1 MRIERNAALQCWNN
15 VVTIQNNVATMLQR
29 CVSLK
34 SLLRLVP
41 GNITFIY
48 AASNHDISKRVAWVL
63 YICARVECEFILAKL
78 FLCSFRECVNIRMC
92 YENEEMIVAVNAIYA
107 IA

>member
-1 MRIERNAALQCWNN
+1 M
-15 VVTIQNNVATMLQR
+15 
-29 CVSLK
+29 
-34 SLLRLVP
+34 
-41 GNITFIY
+41 
-48 AASNHDISKRVAWVL
+48 L

-92 YENEEMIVAVNAIYA
+92 YENEEMIVAVNVIYA

>member
-15 VVTIQNNVATMLQR
+15 VVTTQNNVATMLQR

-34 SLLRLVP
+34 IVVATRPRSHH
-41 GNITFIY
+41 FKY

-92 YENEEMIVAVNAIYA
+92 
-107 IA
+107 

>member
-1 MRIERNAALQCWNN
+1 MRIERNSALQCWNN
-15 VVTIQNNVATMLQR
+15 VVTTQNNVATMLQR

-34 SLLRLVP
+34 IVVATRP
-41 GNITFIY
+41 GHITFKY

-78 FLCSFRECVNIRMC
+78 FLCSFRECVNIRTC
-92 YENEEMIVAVNAIYA
+92 
-107 IA
+107 